1 MSLLELRDVS
11 KDFSGLLVLKGIT
24 LSVAHGEKH
33 AIIGPNGAGKTTLF
47 NVISGKYH
55 PNGGTIAFQGKDI
68 TGWTP
73 HKRNRQ
79 GLSRSFQI
87 NNAFFGLDVFEN
99 VRTGVRSRYGLRY
112 SFFKHPG
119 GMPGIDQE
127 TSSILKQVGLAD
139 FARIPARELSYG
151 RQRALEIA
159 MALST
164 DPGLILLDEP
174 TAGMTREETAEAV
187 ELIGRVT
194 AGKTL
199 IIIEHDM
206 DVVFSLADTVTVLQN
221 GLVLISDKPHIVR
234 QDQRVQDAYLGSE

>member
-1 MSLLELRDVS
+1 MGFLDLTDVS
-11 KDFSGLLVLKGIT
+11 LDFSGLIVLNGIT
-24 LSVAHGEKH
+24 LSVARGEKH

-55 PNGGTIAFQGKDI
+55 PNSGTLEFQGKDI
-68 TGWTP
+68 TTWTP
-73 HKRNRQ
+73 HKRNRH

-99 VRTGVRSRYGLRY
+99 IRTGVRSRYGLRY
-112 SFFKHPG
+112 SLFRKPG
-119 GMPGIDQE
+119 AISGIDEE
-127 TSSILKQVGLAD
+127 THAILKQVGLAD
-139 FARIPARELSYG
+139 FAGTPARELSYG

-164 DPGLILLDEP
+164 DPDLILLDEP

-187 ELIGRVT
+187 ELIARVT

-206 DVVFSLADTVTVLQN
+206 DVVFSLADKVTVLQN
-221 GLVLISDKPHIVR
+221 GVVLISDKPQIVR
-234 QDQRVQDAYLGSE
+234 QDQRVKDAYLGSE